1 MPATMHKPRRAR
13 FAMFAVAGATALSI
27 AACSSNTASPP
38 SSPSTAP
45 SSSAVASAPPTTS
58 SGPHNGEARF
68 TGLIESVSGNTAQVN
83 NTDKGKATVGFSPST
98 KISEATQAALTDIT
112 AGSCV
117 SVQPSRDGEEPVTAM
132 VVRVS
137 EPVDGKCPQAKES
150 GTTST
155 PPSSTP
161 APGGP
166 PAKLH
171 NQIRGTVA
179 SVAGNTINIT
189 SDGGSGATQTA
200 VAVNEKTKY
209 TKQTPANTEAIT
221 EGKCM
226 TAWGTKDGSGT
237 LQATRIDLVA
247 HSAKCEGRSRHGG

>member
-1 MPATMHKPRRAR
+1 MPATLRKPRRVR
-13 FAMFAVAGATALSI
+13 LAMFAVAGATALSI

-38 SSPSTAP
+38 ASTSAP
-45 SSSAVASAPPTTS
+45 SSSAGVAAPTTS
-58 SGPHNGEARF
+58 PPGPHNGEARV
-68 TGLIESVSGNTAQVN
+68 TGLIESVSGTTAEVN
-83 NTDKGKATVGFSPST
+83 NTEKGKSTVGFSSST
-98 KISEATQAALTDIT
+98 KISEATPAALTDVT
-112 AGSCV
+112 AGSCI
-117 SVQPSRDGEEPVTAM
+117 SVQPSHDSEQPVTAAS
-132 VVRVS
+132 VRVS

-171 NQIRGTVA
+171 SQIRGTVA

-189 SDGGSGATQTA
+189 SDGGGGATQTA
-200 VAVNEKTKY
+200 VAVDEKTKY
-209 TKQTPANTEAIT
+209 SKQTPTNTQAIT

-247 HSAKCEGRSRHGG
+247 HSAKCEGRPHHGG

>member
-1 MPATMHKPRRAR
+1 MPATLHKPRRAR

-38 SSPSTAP
+38 SSSSTAP
-45 SSSAVASAPPTTS
+45 SSSATTTAAPPTTS
-58 SGPHNGEARF
+58 SGPHNGEAHF

-83 NTDKGKATVGFSPST
+83 NTEKGKTTVGFSPST
-98 KISEATQAALTDIT
+98 KISEATQAALTDVT
-112 AGSCV
+112 AGTCI
-117 SVQPSRDGEEPVTAM
+117 SVQPSRDGGQPVTAM
-132 VVRVS
+132 AVRIS

-155 PPSSTP
+155 PPSGTP
-161 APGGP
+161 APSSP

-171 NQIRGTVA
+171 NQIKGTVA
-179 SVAGNTINIT
+179 SVAGSTINIT
-189 SDGGSGATQTA
+189 SDGSSTPTA
-200 VAVNEKTKY
+200 VTVNDKTKY
-209 TKQTPANTEAIT
+209 TKQAPANTQAIT

-237 LQATRIDLVA
+237 LQATRIELVA
-247 HSAKCEGRSRHGG
+247 HSGKCEGRSHHGG

>member
-1 MPATMHKPRRAR
+1 MPATLRKPRRAR
-13 FAMFAVAGATALSI
+13 LAMFAVAGATALSI

-38 SSPSTAP
+38 SSTSAP
-45 SSSAVASAPPTTS
+45 SSSAPSSSAAAPTT
-58 SGPHNGEARF
+58 PHNGEAHV
-68 TGLIESVSGNTAQVN
+68 TGLIESVAGNTAQVN
-83 NTDKGKATVGFSPST
+83 NTEKGKTTVGFSSST
-98 KISEATQAALTDIT
+98 KISEATEAALTDVT
-112 AGSCV
+112 AGSCI
-117 SVQPSRDGEEPVTAM
+117 SVLPSHDGGQPATAM
-132 VVRVS
+132 SVRVS

-171 NQIRGTVA
+171 NQIKGTVA

-189 SDGGSGATQTA
+189 RDDGGGATQTA
-200 VAVNEKTKY
+200 VTVNDKTKY
-209 TKQTPANTEAIT
+209 TKQTAANTQAIT
-221 EGKCM
+221 EGKCV

-237 LQATRIDLVA
+237 LQATKIDLVA
-247 HSAKCEGRSRHGG
+247 HSAKCEGRPHHGG